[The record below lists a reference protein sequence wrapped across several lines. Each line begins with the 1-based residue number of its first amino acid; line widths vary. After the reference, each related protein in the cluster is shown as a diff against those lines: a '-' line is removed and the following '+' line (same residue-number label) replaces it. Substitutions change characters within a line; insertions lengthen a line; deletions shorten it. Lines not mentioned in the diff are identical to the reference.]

1 VENIDRAITLAKRHR
16 VRIGAH
22 VGYEDREHFGRRELP
37 LPLDAVKRLCEYQI
51 GALVAYCELRKCEVT
66 HMKPHGALYNQAIT
80 NRPLSVVMA
89 RVCRRRGLAYVGL
102 ASTINDLPLAHVSR
116 IREGFAD
123 RRYRPDGTLVPRS
136 EPDALLHDPKEIA
149 EQVEWL
155 IEHQQ
160 VQTICVHGDTPDAVD
175 IVRTVRHELAR
186 RKIVIEPFL

>member
-1 VENIDRAITLAKRHR
+1 
-16 VRIGAH
+16 
-22 VGYEDREHFGRRELP
+22 
-37 LPLDAVKRLCEYQI
+37 
-51 GALVAYCELRKCEVT
+51 
-66 HMKPHGALYNQAIT
+66 
-80 NRPLSVVMA
+80 
-89 RVCRRRGLAYVGL
+89 
-102 ASTINDLPLAHVSR
+102 
-116 IREGFAD
+116 
-123 RRYRPDGTLVPRS
+123 LVPRS